1 MNEVR
6 KLNRIKAVLAE
17 QGVSGKDLANAL
29 GVSPITVSRWAQ
41 NSSQPDLYML
51 DKIARYLNVD
61 VSELLN
67 NTNKLKL

>member
-17 QGVSGKDLANAL
+17 RGVSGKDLANAL